1 MNIAFI
7 VVLAAF
13 LLICDNVSS
22 GPIIRR
28 MRPNHMS
35 EIAQKV
41 PRGSTRGK
49 GTTNS
54 KAAHEVRWIDVK
66 GRKASLRDMKKHY
79 NQVCPLLQKT
89 TITNIL
95 LLNEGLSFLTDK
107 KYLYKK
113 CDSG

>member
-1 MNIAFI
+1 MNVAFI
-7 VVLAAF
+7 VVLAAVS
-13 LLICDNVSS
+13 IMCDYVSS

-28 MRPNHMS
+28 MRPNPMS

-66 GRKASLRDMKKHY
+66 GRTASLRDMEKHY

-89 TITNIL
+89 TITYFF
-95 LLNEGLSFLTDK
+95 LNEGLNVFSN
-107 KYLYKK
+107 
-113 CDSG
+113 

>member
-79 NQVCPLLQKT
+79 NQVCPLLQKKT
-89 TITNIL
+89 TITYIL
-95 LLNEGLSFLTDK
+95 LSQFLEFF
-107 KYLYKK
+107 
-113 CDSG
+113 

>member
-28 MRPNHMS
+28 MRPNPMS

-79 NQVCPLLQKT
+79 NQVCPLLQK
-89 TITNIL
+89 L
-95 LLNEGLSFLTDK
+95 LLRTYFFLNEGLSFFN
-107 KYLYKK
+107 
-113 CDSG
+113 

>member
-79 NQVCPLLQKT
+79 NQVCPLLQKLPLRT
-89 TITNIL
+89 YFF
-95 LLNEGLSFLTDK
+95 LNEGLSFLTDEK
-107 KYLYKK
+107 FIIQKM
-113 CDSG
+113 